1 MKRLW
6 RILLILSSSFL
17 FTLVQPN
24 EALVSGFLPAAFLA
38 LVPYLLA
45 IRSAPSRREAAL
57 LGALFGFT
65 SHAATSYWLMFFEDY
80 AIWTIGSTSI
90 AYALL
95 HLLIASFIYHF
106 STRSNAVCPRAQPFF
121 STRRIL
127 ALAATWTVW
136 EFLKS
141 IGFLG
146 YPWGIL
152 AVSFHRFPLLIQT
165 ADTFGIWG
173 MGFFIITVNAFIAE
187 LVMAR
192 KAPVREL
199 RSFGLFVLAMA
210 VYIPAYGAFRLIAPT
225 ETVDSARLV
234 LVQANADSW
243 TYGNEESVIASSQR
257 LTREGLTRFG
267 EKTSERGTKNRADLV
282 VWSETLLNRSYVH
295 SKRRYSSI
303 PQGDPFIPFLKEIGI
318 PLLTGAPHI
327 LTIDPITAVNAAI
340 LLAPDGAVQ
349 SIYGKQHPVPFA
361 EYIPFFEIPA
371 VREFMQKNVG
381 LQSTWSLGTES
392 VIMEIP
398 LASGRPLR
406 FGVPICFE
414 NAFADVCRG
423 FVARGADLLI
433 NITNVSWSRQ
443 VSMQTQHLAIARF
456 RSVETRRGMVQATN
470 SGVST
475 FIDAEGRQHE
485 TLPYFQEGVLSLEIP
500 IQLSRGPTLYLLLG
514 DWLPILL
521 ALLLFISLIRDY
533 FRRPPAAGSLSID

>member
-6 RILLILSSSFL
+6 RILLVLSSSFL

-24 EALVSGFLPAAFLA
+24 EALVAGFLPAAFLA

-45 IRSAPSRREAAL
+45 IRSAGSMREAAL

-80 AIWTIGSTSI
+80 AIWTIGSTSV

-95 HLLIASFIYHF
+95 HLLIGSFMFHF
-106 STRSNAVCPRAQPFF
+106 STRSTGRHSLGAQRF
-121 STRRIL
+121 SIRRIL

-152 AVSFHRFPLLIQT
+152 AVSFHQVPLLIQT
-165 ADTFGIWG
+165 ADSFGIWG
-173 MGFFIITVNAFIAE
+173 MGFFICTVNAFIAE
-187 LVMAR
+187 LASTG
-192 KAPVREL
+192 KLPAKEVR
-199 RSFGLFVLAMA
+199 SIGLFILTMS
-210 VYIPAYGAFRLIAPT
+210 VYLVGYGAFRLIVPT
-225 ETVDSARLV
+225 ETVDRARLV

-243 TYGNEESVIASSQR
+243 AYGNEEAVIASSQR
-257 LTREGLTRFG
+257 LTKKGLERF
-267 EKTSERGTKNRADLV
+267 EERTAADGTKKRADLV

-295 SKRRYSSI
+295 SRRHYSSI
-303 PQGDPFIPFLKEIGI
+303 PKGEPFISFLKNIGV
-318 PLLTGAPHI
+318 PLLTGAPHV
-327 LTIDPITAVNAAI
+327 LTIDPLTAVNSGI
-340 LLAPDGAVQ
+340 LLDSNGEVQ
-349 SIYGKQHPVPFA
+349 AIYGKQHPVPFA

-371 VREFMQKNVG
+371 VRDFMKTKVG

-392 VIMEIP
+392 VIMEVP
-398 LASGRPLR
+398 LASGRKLR

-414 NAFADVCRG
+414 NAFADVCRS

-443 VSMQTQHLAIARF
+443 VSMQTQHLAVARF

-470 SGVST
+470 SGVTT

-485 TLPYFQEGVLSLEIP
+485 TLPYFQEGVLSIEVP
-500 IQLSRGPTLYLLLG
+500 VQVSKGPTLYLVLG

-521 ALLLFISLIRDY
+521 ALLLLASLIRDSIY
-533 FRRPPAAGSLSID
+533 RSTGAGMPSID